1 MEVIYTDPF
10 TQMTPMQPVF
20 SSQPFGNN
28 IFLASV
34 FTSIEE
40 QEGYLNSLDSDT
52 RDYVLKHT
60 DEFRTKTDI
69 HDCINR
75 LHEGR

>member
-1 MEVIYTDPF
+1 MDPYS
-10 TQMTPMQPVF
+10 PMQPIF

-34 FTSIEE
+34 FTNSEE
-40 QEGYLNSLDSDT
+40 EVDYLASLDSDT

-60 DEFRTKTDI
+60 DLYRTKSDVI
-69 HDCINR
+69 DCVNR
-75 LHEGR
+75 LHGKS